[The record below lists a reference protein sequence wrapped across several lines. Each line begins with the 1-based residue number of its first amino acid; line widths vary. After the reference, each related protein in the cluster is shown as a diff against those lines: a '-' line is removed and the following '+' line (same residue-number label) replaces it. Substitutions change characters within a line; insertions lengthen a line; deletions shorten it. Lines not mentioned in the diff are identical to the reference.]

1 MRSAPQGKQALYLN
15 QKLPLH
21 REMQGEFKFTVCYL
35 FLDIS

>member
-1 MRSAPQGKQALYLN
+1 MRAAPRGKQALYLN

-35 FLDIS
+35 FLYIS